1 MTSLVERHHL
11 EILYSQAWRCAT
23 CDKPATELLHSTVS
37 MLSPVA
43 DRADFSKFFPTVVD
57 NCAPICIS
65 GGACDR
71 AAEKMVHDYAKS
83 ALIQKPWQVWE
94 ETKTCD
100 TCGKKSG
107 VKVCG
112 GCKFIACVEASIL
125 ETAKY

>member
-1 MTSLVERHHL
+1 
-11 EILYSQAWRCAT
+11 
-23 CDKPATELLHSTVS
+23 

-43 DRADFSKFFPTVVD
+43 DRADFSKFFPIVID

-83 ALIQKPWQVWE
+83 ALIQKSWQVWE

-112 GCKFIACVEASIL
+112 GCKFIA
-125 ETAKY
+125 